1 MGILI
6 KDTDMPESCED
17 CPLCVAYN
25 NGEFW
30 KCGITNNEVTDLFLC
45 RATEC
50 PLEEVGNGEC
60 RHVLEGKNIFII
72 GSLSRE
78 KRIEET
84 AKFLRSIGYNVDHV
98 RKQPDKDFTTMVYEA
113 FQKISEADS
122 IVVVQKEEGGLGEGT
137 TYEVAFAR
145 FIGKKVYIF
154 QN

>member
-1 MGILI
+1 M
-6 KDTDMPESCED
+6 
-17 CPLCVAYN
+17 V
-25 NGEFW
+25 
-30 KCGITNNEVTDLFLC
+30 
-45 RATEC
+45 
-50 PLEEVGNGEC
+50 EC

-84 AKFLRSIGYNVDHV
+84 AKFLRSIGCNVDHV
-98 RKQPDKDFTTMVYEA
+98 RKQPDKDFTTLVYEA

-122 IVVVQKEEGGLGEGT
+122 IVAVQKEEGGLGEGT

-145 FIGKKVYIF
+145 FIGKDVYIF